1 MFRYLYLFENYSRI
15 RPSVKMRA
23 TMVNVEDD
31 TAAASRDNA
40 LRPVSRHSSKN
51 LIAEKLLVPK
61 IEPTTFVPSYWI
73 IVTMITHVEAY
84 NSADEIQFDLRVES
98 SNPKNQ
104 CDDRLSLLFF
114 LHFILYLLIEKT
126 IRKMIVWHRQM
137 ITVKI
142 PFNWG
147 KRRKR
152 KRYPMIRRCMSY
164 PTIGIAEY
172 DSTLCC

>member
-1 MFRYLYLFENYSRI
+1 
-15 RPSVKMRA
+15 
-23 TMVNVEDD
+23 
-31 TAAASRDNA
+31 
-40 LRPVSRHSSKN
+40 
-51 LIAEKLLVPK
+51 
-61 IEPTTFVPSYWI
+61 
-73 IVTMITHVEAY
+73 MITHVEAY

-142 PFNWG
+142 PFN
-147 KRRKR
+147 
-152 KRYPMIRRCMSY
+152 
-164 PTIGIAEY
+164 
-172 DSTLCC
+172 